1 LKSTATVDL
10 IPIGEAARK
19 LGVNASVLRYY
30 DERGLL
36 RPAARRSGR
45 RVYGAEELRRLA
57 FIHLAQRLG
66 ISLDTAA
73 AVLDEPSDRWR
84 QIVGAQIAALEEQIA
99 LAKGALEFLTH
110 ALGCPADHPARECPT
125 MIQTLD
131 RLVAGVTF
139 DQLAAEH
146 SDRQASPAP
155 RRAAEPRRRPRRAR
169 PSEAPSSADAQEQRD
184 LDPDQPA
191 RQVRPS

>member
-1 LKSTATVDL
+1 VDL

-19 LGVNASVLRYY
+19 LGVNASALRYY

-36 RPAARRSGR
+36 RPAARRGGR
-45 RVYGAEELRRLA
+45 RLYGADELRRLA

-84 QIVGAQIAALEEQIA
+84 QLVGAQIAALEAQVA
-99 LAKGALEFLTH
+99 LAKGAQQFLTH
-110 ALGCPADHPARECPT
+110 ALQCPADHPARECPT

-131 RLVAGVTF
+131 RLVAGLTF
-139 DQLAAEH
+139 DQLGAEH
-146 SDRQASPAP
+146 TDRPASPAP

-169 PSEAPSSADAQEQRD
+169 PPQAPSSADAQERRD
-184 LDPDQPA
+184 LNSRPP
-191 RQVRPS
+191 RPSVGPS